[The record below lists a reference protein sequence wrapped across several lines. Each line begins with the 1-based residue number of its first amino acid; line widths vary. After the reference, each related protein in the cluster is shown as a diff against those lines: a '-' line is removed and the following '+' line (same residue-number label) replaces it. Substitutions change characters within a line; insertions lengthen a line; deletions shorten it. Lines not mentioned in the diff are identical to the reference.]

1 MIYFPKPKHT
11 HKKGSMVS
19 AVRERE
25 RERERERALNCY
37 HNQEYIRMT
46 MTNQL
51 SKLSTTC
58 TSMCNHKSVFSN
70 QTTDEWIQIL
80 N

>member
-11 HKKGSMVS
+11 HKKESMVS
-19 AVRERE
+19 AV
-25 RERERERALNCY
+25 RERALNCY

-58 TSMCNHKSVFSN
+58 TSMCNHKSDFSN

>member
-11 HKKGSMVS
+11 HKKESMVS
-19 AVRERE
+19 AV
-25 RERERERALNCY
+25 RERERALNCY

-58 TSMCNHKSVFSN
+58 TSMCNHKSDFSN